1 MNRQQGKKYI
11 GKQVK
16 VKTRDHGQYVGVLH
30 KIIAPPNTPWKGLVT
45 IVGVFEYPPLE
56 INGEE
61 VEPLIHAY
69 NQEIEFSGQQ
79 LEALIEP
86 FKLSYEASIAHA
98 LKNRWT
104 QIQDEIDQSD
114 RTLSRIQQELRKL
127 KSEHLIFEDVYVY
140 YHIVKKGRK
149 LFIYDEK
156 KKESLSLDGCPFE
169 FEIKTEG
176 QWKAAL
182 YVKGLLF
189 ETTDNEEVE
198 LSHGSVIRLN
208 KAQFDPYRIL
218 VNELESPSLL
228 ALERGL
234 EKLGIGHEHSVYCHN
249 SLLIQLLDTFKKQ
262 SLEGVN
268 FLSYAN
274 NDTQFVVQ
282 HHYER
287 EIKDDDSPDVTF
299 DRFEFTSDK
308 GERVL
313 TTYATQFSND

>member
-11 GKQVK
+11 GKHVK
-16 VKTRDHGQYVGVLH
+16 IKIREGQYVGVLQ
-30 KIIAPPNTPWKGLVT
+30 KIMASPNTPWKGLVT
-45 IVGVFEYPPLE
+45 IVGILEYPPLE
-56 INGEE
+56 MDGEE
-61 VEPLIHAY
+61 VEPMIYEY
-69 NQEIEFSGQQ
+69 NQELEFSGQQ
-79 LEALIEP
+79 LEALNEP
-86 FKLSYEASIAHA
+86 FQLTYEDSLAHS
-98 LKNRWT
+98 LKEKWNQLR
-104 QIQDEIDQSD
+104 DENEQSD
-114 RTLSRIQQELRKL
+114 RKLSRVQQELRKL
-127 KSEHLIFEDVYVY
+127 KSEHLIFEETFVY

-149 LFIYDEK
+149 LFIYDEQ

-169 FEIKTEG
+169 FEIKTG
-176 QWKAAL
+176 DKWKTAF

-189 ETTDNEEVE
+189 ETIDHEEVE
-198 LSHGSVIRLN
+198 LSHGSIIRLN
-208 KAQFDPYRIL
+208 KSQFDPYRIL
-218 VNELESPSLL
+218 INELESPSLV

-249 SLLIQLLDTFKKQ
+249 SLLIQLLDTFKKE

-287 EIKDDDSPDVTF
+287 KVKDDDSPDTTF